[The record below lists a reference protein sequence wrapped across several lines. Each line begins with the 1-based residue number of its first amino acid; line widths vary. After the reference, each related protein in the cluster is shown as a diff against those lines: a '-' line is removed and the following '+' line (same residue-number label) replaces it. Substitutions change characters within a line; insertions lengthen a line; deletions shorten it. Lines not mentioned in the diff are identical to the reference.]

1 MQARQENQRTIGL
14 TDCTLRDG
22 SYQNNFGFTAE
33 DTAALSARLDQ
44 AGFPEIEVG
53 HGLGLMGA
61 LRVGSAAAATDA
73 EYIDAARG
81 AVKRARLGIFAIPGI
96 ATPESVIDAARRGI
110 DILKVGVVAG
120 KVGQGEALV
129 KLCQDNGV
137 APYVFFMQ
145 SSLVSADVLADNAAT
160 AARWDCSRVYV
171 VDSAGFM
178 MPHDVSNYVSAIR
191 ARANIAVGFHGHNN
205 LHMAVA
211 NVVAAIVAG
220 ADSIDCTLRG
230 LGRSSG
236 NSQTEAVALVLSRLG
251 YRTGIDIPATIQ
263 AADEVIGSRFPGC
276 GNAGIDLATG
286 FAGLHSRFV
295 DDLNRIAEEH
305 DIQPI
310 DLLLALGER
319 GEATDRVEV
328 LIEIARGLK
337 RPRRQAA
344 Q

>member
-1 MQARQENQRTIGL
+1 M
-14 TDCTLRDG
+14 
-22 SYQNNFGFTAE
+22 
-33 DTAALSARLDQ
+33 LSARLDK
-44 AGFPEIEVG
+44 AGFPEIEAG

-61 LRVGSAAAATDA
+61 LRVGSAAAASDA

-81 AVKRARLGIFAIPGI
+81 AVKRAKLGIFAIPGI
-96 ATPESVIDAARRGI
+96 ATPESVVDAARRGI

-120 KVGQGEALV
+120 KIDHGEALV

-137 APYVFFMQ
+137 VPYLFFMQ

-160 AARWDCSRVYV
+160 AAKWGCSRVYV

-191 ARANIAVGFHGHNN
+191 ASANIAVGFHGHNN
-205 LHMAVA
+205 LHMAMA

-220 ADSIDCTLRG
+220 ADSVDCTLRG

-236 NSQTEAVALVLSRLG
+236 NPQTEAVALVLRRLG
-251 YRTGIDIPATIQ
+251 YRTGIDISAAIQ
-263 AADEVIGSRFPGC
+263 AADEAIGTRFPGC
-276 GNAGIDLATG
+276 GNAGIDLASG

-295 DDLNRIAEEH
+295 DDVNRIAEEH
-305 DIQPI
+305 DIRPI
-310 DLLLALGER
+310 DLLLAVGER
-319 GEATDRVEV
+319 GQATDRIEI
-328 LIEIARGLK
+328 LIEIARRLSSVK
-337 RPRRQAA
+337 SPKLQAA

>member
-1 MQARQENQRTIGL
+1 M
-14 TDCTLRDG
+14 
-22 SYQNNFGFTAE
+22 
-33 DTAALSARLDQ
+33 LSASLDK

-81 AVKRARLGIFAIPGI
+81 AVKRAKLGIFAIPGI
-96 ATPESVIDAARRGI
+96 ATPESVVDAARRGI

-120 KVGQGEALV
+120 KVDHSEALV

-137 APYVFFMQ
+137 VPYVFFMQ

-160 AARWDCSRVYV
+160 AAKWGCSRVYV

-178 MPHDVSNYVSAIR
+178 MPHDVSSYVSAIR

-205 LHMAVA
+205 LHMAMA

-236 NSQTEAVALVLSRLG
+236 NPQTEAVALVLSRLG
-251 YRTGIDIPATIQ
+251 YSTGIDIPAAIQ
-263 AADEVIGSRFPGC
+263 AADEVIGTRFPGY
-276 GNAGIDLATG
+276 GNAGIDLAIG

-295 DDLNRIAEEH
+295 DDVNRIAEQH

-310 DLLLALGER
+310 DLLLAVGER
-319 GEATDRVEV
+319 RQATDRIEI
-328 LIEIARGLK
+328 LIEIARCLK
-337 RPRRQAA
+337 SPKLQAA
-344 Q
+344 R

>member
-1 MQARQENQRTIGL
+1 VCL

-22 SYQNNFGFTAE
+22 SYQNNFGFSAE
-33 DTAALSARLDQ
+33 DTAMLSARLDQ
-44 AGFPEIEVG
+44 ANFPEIEVG

-81 AVKRARLGIFAIPGI
+81 AVKRAKLGVFAIPGI
-96 ATPESVIDAARRGI
+96 ATPQSVVDAARRGI
-110 DILKVGVVAG
+110 DILKIGVIAG
-120 KVGQGEALV
+120 KVDHAEAMV

-137 APYVFFMQ
+137 VPYVFFMQ
-145 SSLVSADVLADNAAT
+145 SSLIPADMLADNAAT
-160 AARWDCSRVYV
+160 AAEWGCPRVYV

-178 MPHDVSNYVSAIR
+178 MPHDVSCYVSEIR

-205 LHMAVA
+205 LHMAMA

-220 ADSIDCTLRG
+220 AASIDCTLRG

-236 NSQTEAVALVLSRLG
+236 NPQAEAVALVLRRLG
-251 YRTGIDIPATIQ
+251 YRTGIDVLAAIQ
-263 AADEVIGSRFPGC
+263 VADETIGTRFPSY

-295 DDLNRIAEEH
+295 GDISRIAEEH
-305 DIQPI
+305 DIEPI
-310 DLLLALGER
+310 DLLLAVGE
-319 GEATDRVEV
+319 GGQPTDRIET
-328 LIEIARGLK
+328 LIEIARSVKGPK
-337 RPRRQAA
+337 RQAV

>member
-1 MQARQENQRTIGL
+1 M
-14 TDCTLRDG
+14 
-22 SYQNNFGFTAE
+22 
-33 DTAALSARLDQ
+33 LSARLDK

-61 LRVGSAAAATDA
+61 LRVGCAAAATDA
-73 EYIDAARG
+73 EYIDTARG
-81 AVKRARLGIFAIPGI
+81 AVKHAKLGIFAIPGI
-96 ATPESVIDAARRGI
+96 ATAESVVDAARRGI

-120 KVGQGEALV
+120 KVDHGEAMV

-137 APYVFFMQ
+137 VPYVFFMQ

-160 AARWDCSRVYV
+160 AAKWGCSRVYV

-178 MPHDVSNYVSAIR
+178 MPHDVSNYVSALR

-205 LHMAVA
+205 LHMAMA

-236 NSQTEAVALVLSRLG
+236 NPQTEAVALVLSRLG
-251 YRTGIDIPATIQ
+251 YHTGIDIPAAIQ
-263 AADEVIGSRFPGC
+263 AADEVIATRFPGY
-276 GNAGIDLATG
+276 GNEGIDLAIG

-295 DDLNRIAEEH
+295 DDVNRIAEEH
-305 DIQPI
+305 YIQPI
-310 DLLLALGER
+310 DLLLAVGER
-319 GEATDRVEV
+319 RQATDRIET
-328 LIEIARGLK
+328 LIEIARSVKSSKL
-337 RPRRQAA
+337 QAA

>member
-1 MQARQENQRTIGL
+1 VQRQENQRTICL

-33 DTAALSARLDQ
+33 DTAMLSARLDK

-61 LRVGSAAAATDA
+61 LRVGCAAAATDA

-81 AVKRARLGIFAIPGI
+81 AVKHAKLGIFAIPGI
-96 ATPESVIDAARRGI
+96 ATAESVVDAARRGI

-120 KVGQGEALV
+120 KVDHGEAMV

-137 APYVFFMQ
+137 VPYVFFMQ
-145 SSLVSADVLADNAAT
+145 SSLVSAEVLADNAAT
-160 AARWDCSRVYV
+160 AAKWGCSRVYV

-178 MPHDVSNYVSAIR
+178 MPHDVSNYVSALR

-205 LHMAVA
+205 LHMAMA

-236 NSQTEAVALVLSRLG
+236 NAQTEAVALVLSRLG
-251 YRTGIDIPATIQ
+251 YRTGIDILAVIQ
-263 AADEVIGSRFPGC
+263 AADEDIGTRFPGY
-276 GNAGIDLATG
+276 GNEGIDLAIG

-295 DDLNRIAEEH
+295 DDVNRIAEEH
-305 DIQPI
+305 YIQPI
-310 DLLLALGER
+310 DLLLAVGER
-319 GEATDRVEV
+319 RQATDRIEI
-328 LIEIARGLK
+328 LIEIARSVKSSKL
-337 RPRRQAA
+337 QAA

>member
-1 MQARQENQRTIGL
+1 MQGRQENQRTIRL

-33 DTAALSARLDQ
+33 DTRVLSARLDK

-61 LRVGSAAAATDA
+61 LWVGSAAGATDA
-73 EYIDAARG
+73 EYIDAARN

-96 ATPESVIDAARRGI
+96 ATPESVVDAARRGI

-120 KVGQGEALV
+120 KVGPGETLV

-137 APYVFFMQ
+137 VPYVFFMQ
-145 SSLVSADVLADNAAT
+145 SSLVSADALADNAAT
-160 AARWDCSRVYV
+160 AAKWGCSRVYV

-178 MPHDVSNYVSAIR
+178 MPHDVSGYVSAIR

-205 LHMAVA
+205 LHMAMA
-211 NVVAAIVAG
+211 NVVAAIAAG

-236 NSQTEAVALVLSRLG
+236 NPQTEAVALVLSRLG

-263 AADEVIGSRFPGC
+263 AADEAIGTRFPGY

-295 DDLNRIAEEH
+295 DDINRIAEEH
-305 DIQPI
+305 DIEPI
-310 DLLLALGER
+310 DLLLAVGER
-319 GEATDRVEV
+319 RHPTDRIEI
-328 LIEIARGLK
+328 LIEIARSLRSPK
-337 RPRRQAA
+337 LQAA